1 MTISGTGILWIVN
14 RFLASLV
21 RLDSFDVSSRRI
33 RPRSICS
40 RDCPSIISQIDSNE
54 YPDCRTPRFSAD
66 PFDFT
71 PRYIYIYFRSVER
84 VDSRKEK
91 EKEFFIFVHF
101 VFEDGKFKRRY
112 VFFQLKIATD
122 EYSFRFGKSI
132 NSQGFVVGKAWMRS
146 NEGCRIQSKSSRPRA
161 KTRPSHPRFSSTLPP
176 SLSLSFS
183 TNRKISKYP
192 PSNFLKQRYLVRSTR
207 LRSDRKRADSRYLR
221 KAPRLDP
228 RPDSWKYVETRRARF
243 ASVIIAVLVTARV
256 SLSRPPSARPIGR
269 TRRMSCNQDT
279 R

>member
-84 VDSRKEK
+84 EKRKKKNSSSSSISFSRMENLNDDMYFSNLKLPPTNTL
-91 EKEFFIFVHF
+91 FGSGRASI
-101 VFEDGKFKRRY
+101 RR
-112 VFFQLKIATD
+112 D
-122 EYSFRFGKSI
+122 RRGKSVDAFERRVP
-132 NSQGFVVGKAWMRS
+132 NS
-146 NEGCRIQSKSSRPRA
+146 IQ
-161 KTRPSHPRFSSTLPP
+161 
-176 SLSLSFS
+176 
-183 TNRKISKYP
+183 
-192 PSNFLKQRYLVRSTR
+192 
-207 LRSDRKRADSRYLR
+207 
-221 KAPRLDP
+221 
-228 RPDSWKYVETRRARF
+228 E
-243 ASVIIAVLVTARV
+243 
-256 SLSRPPSARPIGR
+256 
-269 TRRMSCNQDT
+269 
-279 R
+279 